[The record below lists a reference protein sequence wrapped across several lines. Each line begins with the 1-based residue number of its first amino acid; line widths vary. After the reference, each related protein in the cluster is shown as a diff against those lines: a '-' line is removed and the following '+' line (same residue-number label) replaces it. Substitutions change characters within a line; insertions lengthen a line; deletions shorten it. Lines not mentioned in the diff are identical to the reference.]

1 MLYTI
6 ESTLGG
12 FGDVL
17 VEIFALPKACH
28 SGSVL
33 PLLPLWQGFAHHSAA
48 KTVAVLANSFATL
61 MGAESFWW
69 SSILVILIIVH
80 VILTVFNFPPN
91 NFVHICGHCCR
102 SNASTVDCTGSR
114 ILSNCVS
121 PPIHINLY
129 RLHTR
134 CI

>member
-33 PLLPLWQGFAHHSAA
+33 PLLPLWQGFAHHGYRETLSAA
-48 KTVAVLANSFATL
+48 KTVAVLANSQF
-61 MGAESFWW
+61 
-69 SSILVILIIVH
+69 SSTIH
-80 VILTVFNFPPN
+80 FPPIKFFDL
-91 NFVHICGHCCR
+91 FVDVR
-102 SNASTVDCTGSR
+102 WE
-114 ILSNCVS
+114 
-121 PPIHINLY
+121 
-129 RLHTR
+129 
-134 CI
+134 

>member
-33 PLLPLWQGFAHHSAA
+33 PLLPLWQGFAHHGYGSC
-48 KTVAVLANSFATL
+48 
-61 MGAESFWW
+61 
-69 SSILVILIIVH
+69 LIVNTPFLLEQRSCRYLYH
-80 VILTVFNFPPN
+80 VDLFMPF
-91 NFVHICGHCCR
+91 
-102 SNASTVDCTGSR
+102 
-114 ILSNCVS
+114 
-121 PPIHINLY
+121 LY
-129 RLHTR
+129 
-134 CI
+134 